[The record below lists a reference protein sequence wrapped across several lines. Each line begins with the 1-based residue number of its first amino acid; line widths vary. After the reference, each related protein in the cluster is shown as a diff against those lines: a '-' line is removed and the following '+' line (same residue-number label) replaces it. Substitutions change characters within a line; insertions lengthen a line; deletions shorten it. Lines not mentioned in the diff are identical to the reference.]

1 MDLIDSA
8 QAPAY
13 GTTLGCSTQ
22 SGQITDSG
30 PTKPSVTAL
39 NRPQLPREMGR
50 WHRISLIQCPIESL
64 LNGIS
69 EP

>member
-22 SGQITDSG
+22 SGQITDRG

-39 NRPQLPREMGR
+39 NRPQLPREMGQ
-50 WHRISLIQCPIESL
+50 WHRISLI
-64 LNGIS
+64 
-69 EP
+69 